1 MSKKNKPENK
11 EKRRND
17 KATRPTPEYKS
28 PMDHAFDRMIK
39 QAPDRLKSRK
49 TND

>member
-11 EKRRND
+11 TKRRND
-17 KATRPTPEYKS
+17 KAKKPEPEYKS
-28 PMDHAFDRMIK
+28 TMDYAFDRMIK
-39 QAPDRLKSRK
+39 QAPVRLKSNK